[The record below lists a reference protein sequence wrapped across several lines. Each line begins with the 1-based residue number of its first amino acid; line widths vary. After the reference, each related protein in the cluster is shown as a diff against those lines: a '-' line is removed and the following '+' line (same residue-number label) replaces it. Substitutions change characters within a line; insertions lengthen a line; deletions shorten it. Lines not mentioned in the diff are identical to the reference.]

1 MNKEEIS
8 KLSKSLAEK
17 SKEAESLLKD
27 RDFLKYRVE
36 RLENHFYEK
45 EKQAARGEVEKI
57 LDQESRIK
65 QLIKEND
72 RLKEDVLG
80 SGRLISPGEVQQRPV
95 QRARGTQRPASADRE
110 AAGGL
115 R

>member
-1 MNKEEIS
+1 LVTLSIKTEHEKNADILQMNKEEIAN
-8 KLSKSLAEK
+8 LSKSLAEK
-17 SKEAESLLKD
+17 TKEAESLLKD

-80 SGRLISPGEVQQRPV
+80 SSG
-95 QRARGTQRPASADRE
+95 
-110 AAGGL
+110 
-115 R
+115 